1 MHHPPIK
8 GWRRRTAGCRIVLE
22 FAGDSEYTVTISS
35 EVTPAQLTIDP
46 VAGGNVIFAGEG
58 VINLATFTKS
68 GAGKVT
74 LGNGKNPF
82 TTLTVSSGTLA
93 LGADQP
99 LSTETA
105 TLYLEQGATLD
116 LNGHSLFV
124 GTASQQTAE
133 NSSAFVTNS
142 NDSVTGTFTAGCGN
156 TYAYSNRY
164 YVFGGNTRYV
174 TTGRSDNDLRFWGMN
189 NYHTAG
195 TVLSNVNFRVRSVK
209 QFGTGPII
217 FTQGAGIDVA
227 STNPNPYDY
236 QNWTQD
242 IEAYG
247 SDNKISYG
255 PASWSPTVTYSGA
268 LRGDGERRF
277 SNSGWD
283 PAMTLSGDLSAFTG
297 TFIAGHSSDSSN
309 KGIFLYNT
317 TSTGLPDADVVQQ
330 STSKD
335 NKLYVSGGSDKTF
348 GSLATEVAMPTNA
361 YLLANS
367 ATTLVKTGSKSSST
381 YSGALCDYGSNVLSV
396 EKIGA
401 DTTWTLTGTNHNFS
415 GTFTVT
421 AGKVVFANPQAVAL
435 GSQVV
440 VDANGTIGGSGSI
453 TSPVSFT
460 SGGKVEVSA
469 GAANTLTFSG
479 DIDASTLT
487 VKLRENSIPIR
498 NTRF

>member
-1 MHHPPIK
+1 M
-8 GWRRRTAGCRIVLE
+8 
-22 FAGDSEYTVTISS
+22 
-35 EVTPAQLTIDP
+35 
-46 VAGGNVIFAGEG
+46 
-58 VINLATFTKS
+58 
-68 GAGKVT
+68 
-74 LGNGKNPF
+74 
-82 TTLTVSSGTLA
+82 
-93 LGADQP
+93 
-99 LSTETA
+99 
-105 TLYLEQGATLD
+105 LYC
-116 LNGHSLFV
+116 
-124 GTASQQTAE
+124 
-133 NSSAFVTNS
+133 TNQR
-142 NDSVTGTFTAGCGN
+142 F
-156 TYAYSNRY
+156 
-164 YVFGGNTRYV
+164 
-174 TTGRSDNDLRFWGMN
+174 DLRKP
-189 NYHTAG
+189 
-195 TVLSNVNFRVRSVK
+195 V
-209 QFGTGPII
+209 
-217 FTQGAGIDVA
+217 DVA

-268 LRGDGERRF
+268 LRGDGEIRF

-348 GSLATEVAMPTNA
+348 GSLATEVATPTNA

-367 ATTLVKTGSKSSST
+367 ATTLVKTGSKSSSI

-396 EKIGA
+396 EKVGE

-421 AGKVVFANPQAVAL
+421 AGKVVFANTEAVAL

-440 VDANGTIGGSGSI
+440 VGANGTIGGSGTI

-460 SGGKVEVSA
+460 SGGKVEVAA

-487 VKLRENSIPIR
+487 VKLTGELDTDTEYTILTAGSGSSGRATVEVDDSPSKGVWRTKWDGTTLKAYYVGPGFVIRIAGVPVPLDDDSGLTTWLVENSVNAASATEENFLATQNAKGISPLGAYLLGYTSYSDSTSAPTLTASISGDSFSLAYDLTGKTTSPPTIGGIALSYAIQSSSDPAFASSVTTTEGTTLAFASAGLY
-498 NTRF
+498 NKLVANIVAD